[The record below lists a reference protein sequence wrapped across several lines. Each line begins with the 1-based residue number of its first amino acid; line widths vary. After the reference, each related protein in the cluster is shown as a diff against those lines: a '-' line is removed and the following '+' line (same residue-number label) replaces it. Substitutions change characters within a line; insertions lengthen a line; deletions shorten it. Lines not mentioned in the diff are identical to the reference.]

1 MTQNLPV
8 VGKNGAEQPSNKQ
21 FYISS
26 ASGLESKGHSSGL
39 SQDLS
44 TAQRD
49 EHTKLRLAGSE
60 HVLTTGDPYLRAS
73 DVG

>member
-1 MTQNLPV
+1 M
-8 VGKNGAEQPSNKQ
+8 AWR
-21 FYISS
+21 
-26 ASGLESKGHSSGL
+26 AKGHSSGL
-39 SQDLS
+39 SQDLN

-49 EHTKLRLAGSE
+49 EHTKLRLAGLE